1 MTNDVYAKSDIV
13 YSAEINGRTVVLNM
27 ETHRF
32 YHLDEVGLLI
42 WQLLETPS
50 TVNELAEGVAKE
62 CEVPVSE
69 CMDDVAEFIDS
80 LCTNNLITK
89 ITEV

>member
-1 MTNDVYAKSDIV
+1 MTNDVYAKSDIA

-27 ETHRF
+27 ETRRF
-32 YHLDEVGLLI
+32 YHLDGVGCLI

-50 TVNELAEGVAKE
+50 TVNEVAEGISDK
-62 CEVPVSE
+62 CEVPAAE
-69 CMDDVAEFIDS
+69 CLDDVSSFINS
-80 LCTNNLITK
+80 LCSNNLITK

>member
-1 MTNDVYAKSDIV
+1 MINDVYQKKDTV

-27 ETHRF
+27 ETGSF
-32 YHLDEVGLLI
+32 YNLDGTGCLI

-50 TVNELAEGVAKE
+50 TVNEIAEGVSKK
-62 CEVPVSE
+62 CEVSASE
-69 CMDDVAEFIDS
+69 CMDDVNAFINS
-80 LCTNNLITK
+80 LCANNLIMK

>member
-1 MTNDVYAKSDIV
+1 MINDVYKKSDIV

-27 ETHRF
+27 ETRRI
-32 YHLDEVGLLI
+32 YNLDGVGCLI

-50 TVNELAEGVAKE
+50 TVNELAEGVSKE

-69 CMDDVAEFIDS
+69 CSDDVADFIDS
-80 LCTNNLITK
+80 LCKNNLITR